1 MPTLQWWVR
10 FQTRFKYYVNWQEV
24 AEGHAYFVSK
34 MGRGTLTPP
43 ECEA

>member
-10 FQTRFKYYVNWQEV
+10 FQTRFKYYVNCQEV

-34 MGRGTLTPP
+34 MGRGALTPP

>member
-10 FQTRFKYYVNWQEV
+10 FQTRFKYYVNCQEI
-24 AEGHAYFVSK
+24 AEVHAYFVSK
-34 MGRGTLTPP
+34 MGRWTWTPP

>member
-1 MPTLQWWVR
+1 MPTSQWCVR
-10 FQTRFKYYVNWQEV
+10 FQMRFKYYVNCQEA

-34 MGRGTLTPP
+34 MGRGTLTLP